1 MHDPFARV
9 RTGTLLLGLLLLEA
23 VNCIS
28 YYNITTL
35 NIENYF
41 RNGAQGDFIQ
51 SMSSFDDVH
60 ILIVL
65 TGVILFEMFKRF
77 RVPSRKIINSIGGAT
92 FMVYLIHDNGFFYNI
107 WDKQDWISLLNKS
120 VTEFTIKL
128 FYYTLATFFVGC
140 MAYIVYLILQK
151 LGKSCQNIFIRPE
164 SS

>member
-1 MHDPFARV
+1 
-9 RTGTLLLGLLLLEA
+9 
-23 VNCIS
+23 
-28 YYNITTL
+28 
-35 NIENYF
+35 
-41 RNGAQGDFIQ
+41 
-51 SMSSFDDVH
+51 
-60 ILIVL
+60 
-65 TGVILFEMFKRF
+65 
-77 RVPSRKIINSIGGAT
+77 
-92 FMVYLIHDNGFFYNI
+92 MVYLIHDNDFFYNI